1 MERVK
6 LAVVGVGRL
15 GSIHAR
21 VISEI
26 PQAELVYVVDL
37 IKDRAEEV
45 GSEYSAE
52 PLLDYVEVKDV
63 DGVVVATPTH
73 SHYQV
78 ARHFLERGVN
88 VLVEKPITSR
98 SGEAE
103 DLLQIARRRKAVLH
117 VGHVER
123 FNPASRRLFE
133 IKEKPNFI
141 RAQRLS
147 PFTGRSLD
155 IDVVQDLMIHD
166 LEIVLSLIGEE
177 PELIHASGVRF
188 ATEKLDFAT
197 AILKFPSCIAEVT
210 ASRIYDRKL
219 RRMDA
224 FFPSGL
230 YVKLDFAENTFAR
243 FRPTLYGI
251 EEEWTRIVS
260 KEPLRAQMERF
271 IEAIGGKGEKWDETA
286 VKALRWA
293 EKISKS
299 AERSS

>member
-1 MERVK
+1 MNRVK
-6 LAVVGVGRL
+6 LAVVGVGKL
-15 GSIHAR
+15 GSLHSR

-26 PQAELVYVVDL
+26 SEAELVYVVDI
-37 IKDRAEEV
+37 IKERAEEV

-52 PLLDYVEVKDV
+52 PLLDYTRVKDV

-73 SHYQV
+73 SHYEI
-78 ARHFLERGVN
+78 ARHFLEKGIN
-88 VLVEKPITSR
+88 LLVEKPITS
-98 SGEAE
+98 SSQEAE
-103 DLLQIARRRKAVLH
+103 ELLTLAEKKNVVLH

-123 FNPASRRLFE
+123 FNPAARRLFE

-155 IDVVQDLMIHD
+155 INVVQDLMIHD
-166 LEIVLSLIGEE
+166 LEIVLSLLREE
-177 PELIHASGVRF
+177 PQLIHASGVRF
-188 ATEKLDFAT
+188 ATGKLDFAT
-197 AILKFPSCIAEVT
+197 AILRFPSCVVEIT
-210 ASRIYDRKL
+210 ASRIYDKKL
-219 RRMDA
+219 RRLDA

-230 YVKLDFAENTFAR
+230 YVKLDFAQNTFAR

-271 IEAIGGKGEKWDETA
+271 IEAIKGRGERWDVTA
-286 VKALRWA
+286 VKALGWA
-293 EKISKS
+293 EKISEI

>member
-1 MERVK
+1 
-6 LAVVGVGRL
+6 
-15 GSIHAR
+15 
-21 VISEI
+21 
-26 PQAELVYVVDL
+26 
-37 IKDRAEEV
+37 
-45 GSEYSAE
+45 
-52 PLLDYVEVKDV
+52 V

-73 SHYQV
+73 SHYEI
-78 ARHFLERGVN
+78 AKHFLEKGVN
-88 VLVEKPITSR
+88 LLVEKPITSGSR
-98 SGEAE
+98 EAE
-103 DLLQIARRRKAVLH
+103 ELLSLAKEKDVVLH

-123 FNPASRRLFE
+123 FNPAARRLFE

-166 LEIVLSLIGEE
+166 LEIVLSLLREE
-177 PELIHASGVRF
+177 PQLIHASGVQF

-197 AILKFPSCIAEVT
+197 AILRFPSCVVEVT
-210 ASRIYDRKL
+210 ASRIYDKKL
-219 RRMDA
+219 RRLDA

-230 YVKLDFAENTFAR
+230 YVKLDFAQNTFAR

-271 IEAIGGKGEKWDETA
+271 IEAIKGRGEKWDFTA
-286 VKALRWA
+286 VRALGWA

-299 AERSS
+299 AERGF